1 MRWIKLHTGLLDW
14 EWHDMPEMIS
24 LWIHL
29 LMAANYEDKKW
40 RGMVIPRGSFV
51 TSLSS
56 LTDITGISTR
66 TLRTCL
72 QRLKNTG
79 EIEVKVTNK
88 YSLITINKYD
98 SYQVRNSDA
107 DNQDDTQLTS
117 NRQATDKQ
125 LTTTLE
131 YKNIRDIKENILS
144 KDNIQKKV
152 EQVEKAV
159 KKVTCKKV
167 EYETGV
173 RLTEDEHSKLE
184 EKYGADVEGIIHWFS
199 LYKQEKHY
207 STKSDYL
214 AILRWV
220 ADAYYERQQKQ
231 SRPIYQPQPV
241 KSKAQENYEER
252 QRANMLLQHL
262 HDTGQL

>member
-1 MRWIKLHTGLLDW
+1 MLEW
-14 EWHDMPEMIS
+14 EWYSDLPVRT
-24 LWIHL
+24 LFVHL
-29 LMAANYEDKKW
+29 LLAVNSDDEKW
-40 RGMVIPRGSFV
+40 KGEVIPRGSMV
-51 TSLSS
+51 TSIASLSEAVG
-56 LTDITGISTR
+56 LTVKQTRRALEKLKSTNDIET
-66 TLRTCL
+66 
-72 QRLKNTG
+72 KWA
-79 EIEVKVTNK
+79 NK
-88 YSLITINKYD
+88 YSIVSVCNYDRYQGENPSEGKQRAGKGQAEGKQRATLIDYKTL
-98 SYQVRNSDA
+98 R
-107 DNQDDTQLTS
+107 
-117 NRQATDKQ
+117 DK
-125 LTTTLE
+125 E
-131 YKNIRDIKENILS
+131 KENIS
-144 KDNIQKKV
+144 VNTDIQKKV
-152 EQVEKAV
+152 EELGKEV

-173 RLTEDEHSKLE
+173 KLTEEEHSKLE